1 MECPVCK
8 RSNTRKDYDY
18 PDTMRTCMDC
28 GSDWVVDSK
37 DSCFDITFNAYT
49 DSDDKEFVKKMNW
62 KGE

>member
-1 MECPVCK
+1 
-8 RSNTRKDYDY
+8 
-18 PDTMRTCMDC
+18 MDC